1 MLLRQKKED
10 PRKGLPVM
18 IAIMNAYLSIFSFLS
33 AEVASLKEIA

>member
-1 MLLRQKKED
+1 MLLIQKED

-18 IAIMNAYLSIFSFLS
+18 TAIMNPYLSIFSFLS